1 MARFF
6 YNSAVRPRDIDN
18 LLAKK
23 SKNVLSSSKTVVKTR
38 IFGRGVNTSAYVST
52 DSVTNKKS
60 NGQCKLS
67 CSPVVQPQR
76 HSHSPKRE
84 YGNNVHCKMVQ
95 DTASDSAQGSNLD
108 EWQHTHLENPS
119 GVVMGLNPTNHND
132 KVSGSN
138 LASHTNES
146 VGSDDSVGVE
156 GFSPGRTFTVKT
168 TLVRTWV

>member
-23 SKNVLSSSKTVVKTR
+23 SKNVLSSSKTEVKTH

-76 HSHSPKRE
+76 RSHSPKRE
-84 YGNNVHCKMVQ
+84 YGNNVHCKIVQ

-108 EWQHTHLENPS
+108 KWQHTHLENPS
-119 GVVMGLNPTNHND
+119 GVV
-132 KVSGSN
+132 
-138 LASHTNES
+138 
-146 VGSDDSVGVE
+146 
-156 GFSPGRTFTVKT
+156 
-168 TLVRTWV
+168 LV